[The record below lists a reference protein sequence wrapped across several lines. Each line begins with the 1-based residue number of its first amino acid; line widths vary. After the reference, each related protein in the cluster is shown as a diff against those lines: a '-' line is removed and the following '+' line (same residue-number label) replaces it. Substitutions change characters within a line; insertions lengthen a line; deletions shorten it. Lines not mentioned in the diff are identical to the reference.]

1 MSASH
6 HPITARRSVA
16 LWLAAVF
23 IIVGTLLGP
32 VRVAALAVGE
42 QADAAAAGEQMTAG
56 KAAVL
61 GVVEGVTEF
70 LPISSTGH
78 LLVTQ
83 RILGIGDTDETKDA
97 ADAYAIAIQ
106 AGAILAVVLLY
117 FGRLKSMA
125 LGVFGRDPDGRRVFL
140 ALVLAFLPAAVIALA
155 LEAPI
160 KDNLLGVGP
169 VIIAW
174 LVGGVVILVV
184 APRWE
189 RHTGG
194 LALEQIT
201 ARHALIIGFV
211 QVIAIWPGTSR
222 SLVTILA
229 ALAVGMSLAAAVE
242 FSFLLGL
249 VTLGAATS
257 YEVVTNGSLMID
269 AYGWLDPLIGLLLAF
284 VSAALAIRWMVGYL
298 QKHSLAIFG
307 WYRIAVAGLA
317 VVLLW
322 TGVV

>member
-1 MSASH
+1 LLVLT
-6 HPITARRSVA
+6 PV
-16 LWLAAVF
+16 
-23 IIVGTLLGP
+23 IVVGVLLGP
-32 VRVAALAVGE
+32 VRATAMLAGE
-42 QADAAAAGEQMTAG
+42 QADAVAASNQMTAG
-56 KAAVL
+56 KAVVL
-61 GVVEGVTEF
+61 GLVEGITEF

-83 RILGIGDTDETKDA
+83 RILDIGDTDATKDA
-97 ADAYAIAIQ
+97 ADSFAIAIQ
-106 AGAILAVVLLY
+106 AGAILAVILLY
-117 FGRLKSMA
+117 FGRLKSML
-125 LGVFGRDPDGRRVFL
+125 LGIFGRDPDGRRVFV

-155 LEAPI
+155 FEGPI

-189 RHTGG
+189 RHAGG
-194 LALEQIT
+194 RALEQIT
-201 ARHALIIGFV
+201 PRQALIIG
-211 QVIAIWPGTSR
+211 VIQCVAMWPGTSR

-229 ALAVGMSLAAAVE
+229 ALAVGLSLAAAVE

-257 YEVVTNGSLMID
+257 YEVVTNGSLMVD
-269 AYGWLDPLIGLLLAF
+269 AYGLIDPLIGLAVAF
-284 VSAALAIRWMVGYL
+284 VSAAVAIRWMVGYL

-307 WYRIAVAGLA
+307 WYRIAVGSLA
-317 VVLLW
+317 LVLLW

>member
-1 MSASH
+1 LL
-6 HPITARRSVA
+6 VA
-16 LWLAAVF
+16 TP
-23 IIVGTLLGP
+23 IIVIGVLLGP
-32 VRVAALAVGE
+32 VRATAMLVGE
-42 QADAAAAGEQMTAG
+42 QADAVAASNQMTAG

-61 GVVEGVTEF
+61 GLVEGITEF

-83 RILGIGDTDETKDA
+83 RILDIGDTDATKDA
-97 ADAYAIAIQ
+97 ADSFAIAIQ

-117 FGRLKSMA
+117 FGRLKSMV
-125 LGVFGRDPDGRRVFL
+125 LGIFGRDPDGRQVFL
-140 ALVLAFLPAAVIALA
+140 ALVLAFIPAAVIALA
-155 LEAPI
+155 FEGPI

-174 LVGGVVILVV
+174 LVGGLAILVV

-189 RHTGG
+189 RHAGG
-194 LALEQIT
+194 RSLEQIT
-201 ARHALIIGFV
+201 ARQALIIGLIQCV
-211 QVIAIWPGTSR
+211 AMWPGTSR

-229 ALAVGMSLAAAVE
+229 ALAVGLSLAAAVE

-257 YEVVTNGSLMID
+257 YEVVTNGSLMVD
-269 AYGWLDPLIGLLLAF
+269 AYGWVDPLIGLAVAF
-284 VSAALAIRWMVGYL
+284 VSAAVAIRWMVGYL

-317 VVLLW
+317 LVLLW